1 MPGGKYSFYYSLTRI
16 CRGTLL
22 IALLANCQGEMGSD
36 ETSLEPK
43 MKVDV
48 QKGTFGETK
57 QGQPVDLY
65 TLSNATGMRVRII
78 TYGAIIVTLEVPDR
92 EGRLADVV
100 LGFDT
105 LEGYLERH
113 PYFGCVVG
121 RYANRIAGGRFRL
134 DGNEYNLVKN
144 HGRHHLH
151 GGEKGF
157 DSVVWEAREAVS
169 VDGAGIELSYLSVDG
184 EEGYPGN
191 LNVRVTYTLTNQN
204 ALKVDYEATTDKKT
218 IVNLSQ
224 HTYFNLAGAGQGDIL
239 GHEMMI
245 NADQFTVIDEEVM
258 PTGEIRD
265 VEGTSLDFRVPS
277 AIGARIDGTEEQM
290 RFGTGYDHNFV
301 LNSDDPSTGLAAR
314 VREPGSGRVMEI
326 YTTEPGVQFYSGN
339 FLDGTV
345 VGKEGKVYQQRAAFC
360 LETQHFPNSPNEP
373 SFPSTVLE
381 PGDTYRQTTVFQF
394 SGQ

>member
-1 MPGGKYSFYYSLTRI
+1 
-16 CRGTLL
+16 
-22 IALLANCQGEMGSD
+22 
-36 ETSLEPK
+36 
-43 MKVDV
+43 
-48 QKGTFGETK
+48 
-57 QGQPVDLY
+57 
-65 TLSNATGMRVRII
+65 
-78 TYGAIIVTLEVPDR
+78 
-92 EGRLADVV
+92 
-100 LGFDT
+100 
-105 LEGYLERH
+105 
-113 PYFGCVVG
+113 
-121 RYANRIAGGRFRL
+121 
-134 DGNEYNLVKN
+134 
-144 HGRHHLH
+144 
-151 GGEKGF
+151 
-157 DSVVWEAREAVS
+157 